1 MPPVRFKARDL
12 VRQRERERDCVGHV
26 VIGERPGL
34 MVACLGEAIGRWQ
47 RVVGGVLGEII
58 DQKKKTK
65 TSVAGGTAPP
75 MLFIYFILFGIDA
88 KIHQRA

>member
-1 MPPVRFKARDL
+1 M
-12 VRQRERERDCVGHV
+12 

-58 DQKKKTK
+58 DKKKKTK
-65 TSVAGGTAPP
+65 NSVAGGTAPP
-75 MLFIYFILFGIDA
+75 MLFIYLFILFGIDA
-88 KIHQRA
+88 KIHERA